1 MIVILVYYLVCGLD
15 MGINGLVTKSM
26 YTLEFSIVFF
36 KQKIHPMVP

>member
-26 YTLEFSIVFF
+26 YTLEFSIGFLSR
-36 KQKIHPMVP
+36 IYTP